1 MTPDEVRASA
11 PSLQWQVAHSL
22 TVTHSVVSLRLCGVG
37 LWVLYL
43 FNEEHFCILFFCLLL
58 ARLER

>member
-43 FNEEHFCILFFCLLL
+43 FNEEHFMKNIAFG
-58 ARLER
+58 